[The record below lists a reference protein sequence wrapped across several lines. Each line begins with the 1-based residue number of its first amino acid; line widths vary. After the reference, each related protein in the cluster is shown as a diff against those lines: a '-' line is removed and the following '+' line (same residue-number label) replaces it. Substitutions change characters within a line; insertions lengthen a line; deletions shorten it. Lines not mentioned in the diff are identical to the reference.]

1 MSATAAIH
9 PFKRFDTL
17 PTIDGYEVVAV
28 DTGRPV
34 AVRGSHASA
43 NGVAFRLNQVAATG
57 DPRSLAAAITN
68 LR

>member
-1 MSATAAIH
+1 MSLARAI
-9 PFKRFDTL
+9 PSFKRFDTL
-17 PTIDGYEVVAV
+17 PTIDGYEVVAA

-34 AVRGSHASA
+34 AVRPSHASA

-57 DPRSLAAAITN
+57 CPRSLATALSN